1 MRKFFIVLAVLA
13 IAVTSCKKDEN
24 EAMAEKT
31 TKDPIAAK
39 LLDFKQTI
47 QSQNKEVVLYNLE
60 EAEWNLE
67 GLLNYEEANNEHN
80 WYGLEFESR
89 IYEVPVSNGQISSS
103 DLNQAYENFLSE
115 INIILAEDENFRS
128 DLVDI
133 SIEENQLKDGTATVG
148 MNYSFGSIIA
158 IPNYNP
164 FGPNDYWVWGD
175 PDGYGSGG
183 PCGSNTIISE
193 DYASDRLQAKF
204 NNPTTTGQ
212 PGYFTE
218 VIKRTKEGSQF
229 GIDTDNPAYPDREYM
244 IYYDYSGS
252 WDECLSPNELNYY
265 LSKFDYIKNQVQ
277 PLNKTFASVDVI
289 ANYLL
294 GARETILL
302 HQYELSFGIFHPD
315 SGGGSN

>member
-67 GLLNYEEANNEHN
+67 GLLNLEEANNEHN

-115 INIILAEDENFRS
+115 INIILAEDENLVS
-128 DLVDI
+128 DIVDI
-133 SIEENQLKDGTATVG
+133 EITENQLKDGIAA
-148 MNYSFGSIIA
+148 MNMIFSFGSTVNLY
-158 IPNYNP
+158 NYVQ
-164 FGPNDYWVWGD
+164 FGPTEYWVWCEN
-175 PDGYGSGG
+175 GG
-183 PCGSNTIISE
+183 PCGSNPSIEITGGT
-193 DYASDRLQAKF
+193 DLLQYKF
-204 NNPTTTGQ
+204 NHPLSTGQ
-212 PGYFTE
+212 SGYYTNVNSTSAYPMDFP
-218 VIKRTKEGSQF
+218 SNPN
-229 GIDTDNPAYPDREYM
+229 NPAYPDREYIM
-244 IYYDYSGS
+244 YQGYSWS
-252 WDECLSPNELNYY
+252 DCLSPAELNFY
-265 LSKFDYIKNQVQ
+265 LNHFDYIKANKV
-277 PLNKTFASVDVI
+277 PLNKDYKSVEVQDDM
-289 ANYLL
+289 L
-294 GARETILL
+294 GPYVMCNV
-302 HQYELSFGIFHPD
+302 YEIFYGDFHLGG
-315 SGGGSN
+315 SGGE

>member
-13 IAVTSCKKDEN
+13 IAATSCKKDEN

-47 QSQNKEVVLYNLE
+47 QSHNKEVVLYNLE

-67 GLLNYEEANNEHN
+67 GLLNFEESNNEHN

-89 IYEVPVSNGQISSS
+89 TYEVPVSNGQISSS

-148 MNYSFGSIIA
+148 MTYSFGSII
-158 IPNYNP
+158 IGSDYIQ
-164 FGPNDYWVWGD
+164 FGPNEYWMSNWN
-175 PDGYGSGG
+175 GG
-183 PCGSNTIISE
+183 PCGTNPSTATNGAPE
-193 DYASDRLQAKF
+193 LLEYKF
-204 NNPTTTGQ
+204 NHPVSTGQ
-212 PGYFTE
+212 AGYFTDCE
-218 VIKRTKEGSQF
+218 QVIIMAVDSPLSNQ
-229 GIDTDNPAYPDREYM
+229 NPAYPERDRMMYHSFG
-244 IYYDYSGS
+244 YP
-252 WDECLSPNELNYY
+252 ECLSPAELNFY
-265 LSKFDYIKNQVQ
+265 LNNFDYLKQLYAPSGKN
-277 PLNKTFASVDVI
+277 SVSMELMPEVC
-289 ANYLL
+289 
-294 GARETILL
+294 GGTVG
-302 HQYELSFGIFHPD
+302 YEYWIEYGIFHLNA
-315 SGGGSN
+315 GGTE